1 MHLIT
6 SLHLCVN
13 LPCEAEDEI
22 LEVESL
28 QFNLGSI
35 RNATDKFS
43 DSNKL
48 GQGGF
53 GAVYKVTKHCHYKG
67 KKSQLKLL
75 NSFRQLDLI

>member
-1 MHLIT
+1 MQLIT

-35 RNATDKFS
+35 RNATGNFS
-43 DSNKL
+43 DSNKF

-53 GAVYKVTKHCHYKG
+53 GVVYKVTKQCHYKG
-67 KKSQLKLL
+67 KKISTQITKFL
-75 NSFRQLDLI
+75 